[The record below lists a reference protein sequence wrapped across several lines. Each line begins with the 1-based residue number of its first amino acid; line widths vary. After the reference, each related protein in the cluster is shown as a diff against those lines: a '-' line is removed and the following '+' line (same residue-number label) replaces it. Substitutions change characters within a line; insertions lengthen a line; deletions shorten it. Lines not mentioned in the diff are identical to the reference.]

1 MALMWDNILIA
12 LQSLRSNKMRA
23 LLTMLG
29 IIIGIGSVIAIETV
43 GNSLSGSISSSMS
56 GFGAS
61 DITVSL
67 TQKDSGDDTGSGRV
81 RIRMFQNST
90 PGKDDRITD
99 AMLEEYQAAFPQQ
112 VKHIKISE
120 SAGTGMI
127 GFRDDAATVSIT
139 GINDIYLE
147 ADEIELLYG
156 RGIRNEKDGEKNLCV
171 VAESFVEDH
180 MTVLP
185 RDAVGESLTV
195 RTNGGS
201 RVFYILGVY
210 DTEETA
216 EDEDTSGETTAFYVP
231 LETARDISGTADGYT
246 SVTVVTAPGTDT
258 AAFMSL
264 TEEYFASYYT
274 VNDTW
279 TASASSMEE
288 MLSTLTEMIDT
299 VALAISAI
307 AAISLLVGGI
317 GVMNIMLVSVT
328 ERTREIGTRK
338 ALGARGRTIR
348 FQFIVESIVICMIGG
363 GLGILLGTILGS
375 VASNMLGFAAKADTA
390 SIIMVVGIS
399 VAIGVFFGY
408 YPANKAS
415 KLDPIEALRYE

>member
-1 MALMWDNILIA
+1 MWDNILIA

-43 GNSLSGSISSSMS
+43 GNSLSGSITNSMS

-67 TQKDSGDDTGSGRV
+67 TQKESDDADSSGRV

-99 AMLEEYQAAFPQQ
+99 DMLEEYRQAFPEQIRY
-112 VKHIKISE
+112 IKLNE
-120 SAGTGMI
+120 SAGSGMV
-127 GFRDDAATVSIT
+127 GFSDDSASVTVT

-147 ADEIELLYG
+147 ADEVEVLYG
-156 RGIRNEKDGEKNLCV
+156 RGICNDTDGEKNLCV
-171 VAESFVEDH
+171 VAESFVEDYMFVH
-180 MTVLP
+180 P
-185 RDAVGESLTV
+185 KDAIGEKLTV
-195 RTNGGS
+195 QMTGGAKT
-201 RVFYILGVY
+201 FYILGVY
-210 DTEETA
+210 DTEPKDE
-216 EDEDTSGETTAFYVP
+216 EDTTSETTALYIP
-231 LETARDISGTADGYT
+231 MKTARAISGSFDGYQ
-246 SVTVVTAPGTDT
+246 SVTVVTAAGTDT
-258 AAFMSL
+258 TAFL
-264 TEEYFASYYT
+264 ATTEAYFASYYT
-274 VNDTW
+274 NNDTW
-279 TASASSMEE
+279 TVSVSSMEE

-348 FQFIVESIVICMIGG
+348 FQFIVESIVICLIGG
-363 GLGILLGTILGS
+363 FLGILLGTGLGAI
-375 VASNMLGFAAKADTA
+375 ASNMLGFSARADTA

-399 VAIGVFFGY
+399 VVIGVFFGY